1 MSLATIHT
9 AAPDPQA
16 IRLLPNPGEDPG
28 TGQPVDR
35 SEPHLLR
42 YLSAS
47 RLKCW
52 QTCRRQFYYRYVER
66 LAVPTAPA
74 LFIGRQIHE
83 VLRLWNWA
91 KWKQEPLTP
100 EQLRATLNERWA
112 LDASKEF
119 IPWKTPDDEPL
130 ARDQAWAMLETYF
143 AECPVAPDEQPEG
156 VEVEVECDLGAGLP
170 PLYGIIDLVRPG
182 GRIVDYKS
190 TARSPGEDM
199 AAHQHATQLACYALL
214 YRSATG
220 ELETGF
226 ELHHLIKT
234 KAPKVVV
241 STYGPMS
248 AAMESELF
256 FLIDDYLEGIAGE
269 AWVPSPGQH
278 CAWCDHLALC
288 RKRSGL

>member
-1 MSLATIHT
+1 MSVATVHT
-9 AAPDPQA
+9 IAPDPAA
-16 IRLLPNPGEDPG
+16 IRLLPDPG
-28 TGQPVDR
+28 TSVSEVS
-35 SEPHLLR
+35 SEPDLLR

-52 QTCRRQFYYRYVER
+52 QSCRRQFYYRYVER
-66 LAVPTAPA
+66 IVVPTAPA

-83 VLRLWNWA
+83 VLRQWNWA
-91 KWKQEPLTP
+91 KWKSEPVSP
-100 EQLRATLNERWA
+100 EQLQAALTESWERDSA
-112 LDASKEF
+112 KEF
-119 IPWKTPDDEPL
+119 ISWKTPDDE
-130 ARDQAWAMLETYF
+130 ATAQTQAWAMLETYF

-156 VEVEVECDLGAGLP
+156 VEVEVECSLGAGIP

-190 TARSPGEDM
+190 AARSPSDGM
-199 AAHQHATQLACYALL
+199 AAHQHATQLSCYALL

-220 ELETGF
+220 ERETGF

-234 KAPKVVV
+234 KTPKVII

-256 FLIDDYLEGIAGE
+256 FLIDDYLEGIARE

-278 CAWCDHLALC
+278 CAWCDHLDLC
-288 RKRSGL
+288 RKRSGM